1 VNAPDVGA
9 DQHAHGAGRL
19 ARAAPA
25 DGAKTVGELYGR
37 ALVVIA
43 AERYAIANAAYMRQ
57 KHNESVI
64 EITTMPELRALAY
77 DRQRLAR
84 VAQTA
89 LDFVKRFG

>member
-1 VNAPDVGA
+1 VNAPDVGV

-19 ARAAPA
+19 ARDVPA
-25 DGAKTVGELYGR
+25 DGAKTAGELYGR
-37 ALVVIA
+37 ALVVIV
-43 AERYAIANAAYMRQ
+43 AERSAIANAAYMRQ

-64 EITTMPELRALAY
+64 EITRMPELWALAY